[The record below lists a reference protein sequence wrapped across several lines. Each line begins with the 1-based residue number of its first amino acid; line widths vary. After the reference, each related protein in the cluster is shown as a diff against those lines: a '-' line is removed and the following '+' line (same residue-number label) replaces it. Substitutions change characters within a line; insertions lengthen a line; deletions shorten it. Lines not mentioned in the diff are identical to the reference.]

1 MLGEGRKSLD
11 LRLEVNLLDY
21 GAESE
26 GHFPTQHKQSPVLN
40 KEKVTPG
47 RSFAPQRGEKEAED
61 SEAGT
66 YNGRL
71 TTLHSSDAPQEY
83 KTFCSTD
90 FRFPKCDSGYISV
103 HTAMS
108 FSQETPMSDQD
119 SRSQGN

>member
-26 GHFPTQHKQSPVLN
+26 GQFSTQHKQSPVLN
-40 KEKVTPG
+40 KEEVTPG
-47 RSFAPQRGEKEAED
+47 RSFAPQRREKEAED

-71 TTLHSSDAPQEY
+71 TTLHSSDASARTQN
-83 KTFCSTD
+83 
-90 FRFPKCDSGYISV
+90 IS
-103 HTAMS
+103 
-108 FSQETPMSDQD
+108 
-119 SRSQGN
+119 